1 MPGTSKLQAPQTHG
15 RYVMKRSALLL
26 TVLLLLATK
35 PALADCYEYTVIDY
49 QVTTWWD
56 GTQTVIVLK
65 METFGYC
72 DAVAGGGDP
81 GGGGPGGGCDDGGYA
96 AVPAAVR

>member
-1 MPGTSKLQAPQTHG
+1 
-15 RYVMKRSALLL
+15 MKRSALLF
-26 TVLLLLATK
+26 TVLLLLATH

-56 GTQTVIVLK
+56 GSQTLQILG

-72 DAVAGGGDP
+72 DTSRAAAAIPGVADRVEDLTVAGMDP
-81 GGGGPGGGCDDGGYA
+81 FQL
-96 AVPAAVR
+96 R